1 MAIAMLHEEDPKELI
16 SRIIGDLSTYEIG
29 PRQILGAI
37 YLRPEKT
44 KGGIAL
50 TQKNLEEDFYQSK
63 SCLVVK
69 VGDGATFCGSPV
81 RAGDWLVVRA
91 SDCWSLEVNG
101 VRCRH
106 IFDDQ
111 IKARVPM
118 PWMVW

>member
-1 MAIAMLHEEDPKELI
+1 MAIAMLHDQDPRDLI
-16 SRIIGDLSTYEIG
+16 RKIIGDLSTYEIG

-50 TQKNLEEDFYQSK
+50 PKQNLEEDFYQSK
-63 SCLVVK
+63 SCLAVR
-69 VGDGATFCGSPV
+69 VGEGATFCGSPV
-81 RAGDWLVVRA
+81 REGDWLVVRP
-91 SDCWSLEVNG
+91 SDCVALEVNG

-106 IFDDQ
+106 IFDDR
-111 IKARVPM
+111 IMARIPQ